1 MIFSAYVITSIYVH
15 FAYFRRVILLHN
27 SIKERV
33 DNIKPR
39 KEGLTYTI
47 DKLQGLDRENFEII
61 SPFIDVVKIYGALPL
76 LISDTTL
83 AKKIKF
89 YHDNGIL
96 VSTGS
101 TITEYSLIE
110 RLFETFIIEAA
121 RIGFDIIEIGENNID
136 LKIEEKEKIVETV
149 RSTGLNLHWKIGKK
163 DPRHQLGTDKIL
175 EKIEETIKVTKP
187 RINALINSNGNS
199 IDSRNTATAVLDDP
213 KIVLEANEGIG
224 VGIYDEKGAIKWGLV
239 GAITSK
245 YPPNRFIFEAPL
257 ETQQSA
263 LIAEFGQRINLA
275 EIHPNVVSSVELQ
288 RRGIVSKAA
297 YSISYLRKAPEGGP
311 ASKFIHYIIKTDHPV
326 EQSELVS
333 LTHLPRRTVQS
344 AIEDLKEQ
352 GLIIE
357 KNSLEDTRRK
367 VYLPVQSE
375 WL

>member
-1 MIFSAYVITSIYVH
+1 
-15 FAYFRRVILLHN
+15 LLHN

-33 DNIKPR
+33 DNVKPR

-47 DKLQGLDRENFEII
+47 DKLQVLDRENFEII

-101 TITEYSLIE
+101 TITEYSLTE
-110 RLFETFIIEAA
+110 RLFESFIIEAA
-121 RIGFDIIEIGENNID
+121 RIGFDIIEIGENNVD

-149 RSTGLNLHWKIGKK
+149 RSTGLRLHWKIGKK

-175 EKIEETIKVTKP
+175 EKIEETIRVTKP
-187 RINALINSNGNS
+187 RINALINGNGNS
-199 IDSRNTATAVLDDP
+199 IDSRNTATAVFDDP
-213 KIVLEANEGIG
+213 KIVIEANEGIG
-224 VGIYDEKGAIKWGLV
+224 VGIYDEKGAVKWGLV

-263 LIAEFGQRINLA
+263 LIAEFGQRVNLA
-275 EIHPNVVSSVELQ
+275 EIHPNFVSSVELQ

-311 ASKFIHYIIKTDHPV
+311 ASKFIHYIIKTDHPI
-326 EQSELVS
+326 EQSDLVS

-344 AIEDLKEQ
+344 AIEYLKEQ

-357 KNSLEDTRRK
+357 KNSLEDARRK